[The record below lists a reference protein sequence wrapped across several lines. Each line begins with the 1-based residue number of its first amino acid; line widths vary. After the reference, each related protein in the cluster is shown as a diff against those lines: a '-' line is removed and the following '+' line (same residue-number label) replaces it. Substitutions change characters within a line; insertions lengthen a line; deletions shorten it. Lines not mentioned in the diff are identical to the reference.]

1 MGGFFIFA
9 TMRILVVFILLLTF
23 CFQKFP
29 DNGNGNNIPTPTPIS
44 ASEIC
49 FHESSIRL
57 ADSLYKNYLPQY
69 NFEEVKV
76 AMEFFDSR

>member
-1 MGGFFIFA
+1 
-9 TMRILVVFILLLTF
+9 MRILVVFILFLLGTSNG
-23 CFQKFP
+23 QQVS
-29 DNGNGNNIPTPTPIS
+29 DNGDRCGYGNPTPTPIS

-49 FHESSIRL
+49 FHESQIRK

-76 AMEFFDSR
+76 AMEF